1 MNSLTKGSR
10 FYFYSPFVLLMTFG
24 LALYLK
30 DSTGWIAV
38 ATTWMALAGAKSA
51 VGTHKGN
58 GA

>member
-1 MNSLTKGSR
+1 MNRLTKGSR
-10 FYFYSPFVLLMTFG
+10 FYTFSPFVLLMTFG
-24 LALYLK
+24 LSLYLK
-30 DSTGWIAV
+30 DGAGWIAV